1 MREIIPDLRKWL
13 AQNVSGIAVTTITAT
28 RGASLRPAGTRML
41 LNSLGEVTGSVSS
54 GCVDGDV
61 VAEMEAL
68 LQGRYPAPLRTPSIG
83 VSDEQA
89 WSAGLSCGGELDLLI
104 ETWTPLH
111 TAFVDEIEAR
121 RPVGFASRLDGEP
134 AHLLRRDDGSAAGS
148 LGDADLDAAVLADLA
163 AAWPGPLA
171 EQRTYPQGRVF
182 LEVVPPPPTLLIFGA
197 TDIAVPLAALARTLD
212 FQVVV
217 NDARRAF
224 LRPERFVEGV
234 DIRFGWP
241 QEVFKAEDFGPGW
254 AIVVLFHDA
263 KFDIPALTLALQ
275 SRAFYIGF
283 LGSKRTQ
290 ADRRATLLN
299 NGFSEADLARIYG
312 PTGLDIGGKEP
323 GMIALSILAEIV
335 AVRHRRE
342 GGMMSRKKKGG
353 G

>member
-13 AQNVSGIAVTTITAT
+13 AQGIRDIAVTTITAT

-41 LNSLGEVTGSVSS
+41 LNRLGEVSGSVSS

-68 LQGRYPAPLRTPSIG
+68 LQGHDPAPLRTPSIG

-121 RPVGFASRLDGEP
+121 RPVGFASRLDGHP
-134 AHLLRRDDGSAAGS
+134 AHLLRRDDGSVAGS
-148 LGDADLDAAVLADLA
+148 LGDAALDAAVLADLA

-212 FQVVV
+212 FTVIV

-224 LRPERFVEGV
+224 LRPERFAAGVE
-234 DIRFGWP
+234 IRFGWP
-241 QEVFKAEDFGPGW
+241 QEVFKAEEFGPGW

-290 ADRRATLLN
+290 ADRRATLLE